1 MVRSLCK
8 ICPYGGDGCAWVVRR
23 SEGRV
28 APVLGCMK
36 RVKDS
41 RRDRRQRR
49 QGIVGFCAFDD
60 QSPHIFFLINSP
72 PLHFSTT
79 ARSNHP
85 YPIQSIPLSSSF
97 FLRKYC
103 PTLRHFPPPQTGRQ
117 FAHSL
122 PSTSAGQRH
131 EGCLLASSIRI
142 VQIHRRHRLQW
153 LREGVGGVVVVRP
166 AHAAPPCAIRVRLV
180 LASAA
185 QAVIAASHR
194 KFSYPYR
201 SLIAAG
207 ESHDGGCTQRRAA
220 GKAHIEGLTCSTIA
234 APRHHTFN
242 ATMTFSNFA
251 DMYLHQITHQN
262 GLRRLRVPGQA
273 GRAGRAL

>member
-1 MVRSLCK
+1 
-8 ICPYGGDGCAWVVRR
+8 
-23 SEGRV
+23 
-28 APVLGCMK
+28 MK

-72 PLHFSTT
+72 PLHFCTT

-85 YPIQSIPLSSSF
+85 YPIQSTPSATPSSF
-97 FLRKYC
+97 VSTVPPCVISHRRRPAANSRTRC
-103 PTLRHFPPPQTGRQ
+103 PQQVPASGVRAVCSR
-117 FAHSL
+117 AAS
-122 PSTSAGQRH
+122 
-131 EGCLLASSIRI
+131 ASSKIR
-142 VQIHRRHRLQW
+142 RRHRLQW
-153 LREGVGGVVVVRP
+153 LREGLGGVVVVRP
-166 AHAAPPCAIRVRLV
+166 AHAAPPCAMRVRLV
-180 LASAA
+180 LALGA

-194 KFSYPYR
+194 IISYPYR

-207 ESHDGGCTQRRAA
+207 ESHAGGCTQRPAA

-234 APRHHTFN
+234 TPRHHTFN

-262 GLRRLRVPGQA
+262 GLRRLRVPSQA
-273 GRAGRAL
+273 G